1 MLPVEEWTCL
11 TAPFTIKK
19 SFTDSSVPA
28 GFAPYGIQDFNG
40 LLYVTFAG
48 GSNAAGGFIDIF
60 AEDGTLLK
68 QLVHG
73 VPLNQPWGLAIAPG
87 NFGPFSNTVLVSNNL
102 PAGTINAFNSVAGR
116 FVGTLKDG
124 NSEVIH
130 INQL

>member
-1 MLPVEEWTCL
+1 MVSCTSHSRVARTLP
-11 TAPFTIKK
+11 AA
-19 SFTDSSVPA
+19 SS
-28 GFAPYGIQDFNG
+28 
-40 LLYVTFAG
+40 
-48 GSNAAGGFIDIF
+48 IF
-60 AEDGTLLK
+60 SPKNGTLLK

-102 PAGTINAFNSVAGR
+102 PAGTINAFHSVAGG